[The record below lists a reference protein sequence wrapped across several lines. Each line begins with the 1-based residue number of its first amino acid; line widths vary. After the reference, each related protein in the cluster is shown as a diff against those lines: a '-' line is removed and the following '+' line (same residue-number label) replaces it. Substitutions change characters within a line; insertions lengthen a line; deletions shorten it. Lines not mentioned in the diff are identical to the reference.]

1 MITDVTDEQQQDSGE
16 VGFAFTFKGQI
27 NLFGLLP
34 LC

>member
-1 MITDVTDEQQQDSGE
+1 MLQMSNSMIGGK
-16 VGFAFTFKGQI
+16 VGFSFTFKGQI